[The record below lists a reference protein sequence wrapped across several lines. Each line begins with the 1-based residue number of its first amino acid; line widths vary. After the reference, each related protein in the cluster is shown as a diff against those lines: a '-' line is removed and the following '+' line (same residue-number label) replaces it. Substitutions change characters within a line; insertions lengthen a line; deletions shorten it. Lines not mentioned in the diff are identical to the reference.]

1 MIVGFLFKYKL
12 LNRTYRLKYHR
23 EMRFISE
30 LRVIFV
36 MFLWGIQSTR
46 MNHHFAKWLIIRY
59 SNKSPIFF
67 CSYFLSCRLICIFEP
82 YIKRVFQIVKS

>member
-1 MIVGFLFKYKL
+1 MIAGFLSKYEL

-36 MFLWGIQSTR
+36 MFL
-46 MNHHFAKWLIIRY
+46 
-59 SNKSPIFF
+59 
-67 CSYFLSCRLICIFEP
+67 
-82 YIKRVFQIVKS
+82 